1 MSASSRSE
9 PSRGPLRS
17 VAHWAPVWLPLALG
31 IQIAI
36 LGLRPALQEE
46 RRLEG
51 EREALR
57 ARQAELL
64 AERAELAAA
73 TDEVAERAAFF
84 RGWTRKEAAL
94 KAIGTGFHREPA
106 SLHIGLEPR
115 RLSEPWVP
123 DSDFVDFGMLTDL
136 PAPDGFAAAVAAEG
150 TGWRVVE
157 AG

>member
-64 AERAELAAA
+64 AERAEL
-73 TDEVAERAAFF
+73 DERLRAQADPLFLERE
-84 RGWTRKEAAL
+84 RRAL
-94 KAIGTGFHREPA
+94 RH
-106 SLHIGLEPR
+106 
-115 RLSEPWVP
+115 
-123 DSDFVDFGMLTDL
+123 
-136 PAPDGFAAAVAAEG
+136 PDGFA
-150 TGWRVVE
+150 TRDR
-157 AG
+157 